1 MGLCENCLCYT
12 LSTFPKIFLHK
23 TPLPL
28 PLCSAFCSFLP
39 DQTPAE
45 GSKIV
50 KYGKPNPSQEECS
63 AFDLDI
69 CPDLLLAGIA
79 AAGAAALIALYVA
92 LTMNP
97 NGRRKRRRSLDD
109 EGHQFFSNTD
119 LFLVGRFKFS
129 NFGLQVATEE
139 AFSPLASPVA
149 LVTLSTK

>member
-12 LSTFPKIFLHK
+12 LSTFPNIFLHK

-28 PLCSAFCSFLP
+28 PLCSALCSFLP

-97 NGRRKRRRSLDD
+97 NGRRKRRRSLGD

-119 LFLVGRFKFS
+119 FFLVGRFKF
-129 NFGLQVATEE
+129 FTAHW
-139 AFSPLASPVA
+139 LASCN
-149 LVTLSTK
+149 